1 MDDVRDGQADSGACS
16 RQEETPA
23 AGSRLFQAFLR
34 EQDRL
39 RRIVAGMGMAGA
51 DIDDVLQDVS
61 LQVLQQGDRV
71 ERPEGMTGWLIR
83 TTVNHCLTEH
93 RRRFRRRPAKI
104 LRRRPDLEQVQ
115 TAGTPD
121 ATNQAATAEEMEIMR
136 QTMAELDPSL
146 LELLVLRYFG
156 GLDSNEISR
165 TLDLNASTVRC
176 RLRDARVIL
185 AQKLMRRGIEP

>member
-1 MDDVRDGQADSGACS
+1 MNDARDGQADADECG
-16 RQEETPA
+16 RPETTPE
-23 AGSRLFQAFLR
+23 AGSRLFQLFR
-34 EQDRL
+34 HEQDRL
-39 RRIVAGMGMAGA
+39 KRIAAGMGLAGT

-61 LQVLQQGDRV
+61 LQVLQQADEF
-71 ERPEGMTGWLIR
+71 EREEVRAAWLIK

-93 RRRFRRRPAKI
+93 RRRFRRRASKV
-104 LRRRPDLEQVQ
+104 LSRRPDLEEAQ

-121 ATNQAATAEEMEIMR
+121 TLSQTARGEELEILR

-165 TLDLNASTVRC
+165 TLGLNASTVRC
-176 RLRDARVIL
+176 RLRDARMIL
-185 AQKLMRRGIEP
+185 AHKLMRRGVEP